1 MYVEAVILY
10 IRRKKEYKSMI
21 SVDEARE
28 KILEHIQTLKVQSV
42 NLMDSLGCAL
52 AGDITSNI
60 NVPPFDNSAMDGY
73 AIIAADSK
81 GATREN
87 PVKLKVSEDIAAGY
101 VGKTKVENGTA
112 IRIMTG
118 APMPEGA
125 DTVIMVEKTSPQNGW
140 VNIFEE
146 VKKGENIRLAGED
159 VKKGEIV
166 INRGKTIRA
175 ADIGM
180 LATLGISKV
189 EVRKA
194 PRVAIISTGDELV
207 EIDEELSPGKIRNS
221 NAYSIAAQVIE
232 AGGDPVIIGIA
243 RDTAQ
248 DIAEKINAGVSSADV
263 LITSGGVS
271 VGDYDIVKDVLQNAG
286 EMIFWK
292 VAMKPAKP
300 LAFGIIQNKPV
311 FGLPGNPSSSMI
323 SFEQFVRP
331 SIKKMAGHDHILRP
345 VVSAVVDS
353 DIKKK
358 PGRKYFIRVKLYRRG
373 HNLHADLSGGQ
384 GSGMIKSMTKAQ
396 GLLIVP
402 EEAANIP
409 ASTKLDV
416 QVLYPDD
423 MDLSD
428 TGEQTGAVEETIK
441 KKSGSSQISCEEAL
455 QIADITGK
463 DPSEIGKTANELRI
477 KIKKCM
483 LGCF

>member
-1 MYVEAVILY
+1 
-10 IRRKKEYKSMI
+10 MI

-28 KILEHIQTLKVQSV
+28 KILEHIQILGVQFV
-42 NLMDSLGCAL
+42 GLIDSLGCAL
-52 AGDITSNI
+52 AEDIISDI
-60 NVPPFDNSAMDGY
+60 NVPPFNNSAMDGY
-73 AIIAADSK
+73 AIIATDSK
-81 GATREN
+81 GATPDN
-87 PVKLKVSEDIAAGY
+87 PIKLKVIEDIAAGY
-101 VGKTKVENGTA
+101 VGKTKVKNGTA

-125 DTVIMVEKTSPQNGW
+125 DTVIMVEKTSPQNSW
-140 VNIFEE
+140 VNIYEE
-146 VKKGENIRLAGED
+146 VTKGVNIRLAGED
-159 VKKGEIV
+159 VKRGETV
-166 INRGKTIRA
+166 LQQGKTIRA

-180 LATLGISKV
+180 LATLGIS
-189 EVRKA
+189 EVKIKRV
-194 PRVAIISTGDELV
+194 PHVAIISTGDELV
-207 EIDEELSPGKIRNS
+207 EIDEELKPGKIRNS

-232 AGGDPVIIGIA
+232 AGGEPIIIGIA

-248 DIAEKINAGVSSADV
+248 DITDKINMGIQSADM

-331 SIKKMAGHDHILRP
+331 SIKKMAGHSQIIRP
-345 VVSAVVDS
+345 VISTVIDS

-358 PGRKYFIRVKLYRRG
+358 PGRKYFIRVKLYRKG
-373 HNLHADLSGGQ
+373 HNLHAVLSGGQ
-384 GSGMIKSMTKAQ
+384 GSGMIKSTTKAQ

-402 EEAANIP
+402 EEAGNIP
-409 ASTKLDV
+409 AGARLDV
-416 QVLYPDD
+416 QLLYPDD
-423 MDLSD
+423 MGLSGTERHVD
-428 TGEQTGAVEETIK
+428 TLKEAIK
-441 KKSGSSQISCEEAL
+441 KKLNSSQISCEEAL
-455 QIADITGK
+455 QIADLAGK
-463 DPSEIGKTANELRI
+463 DPSEVGKTANELKI

-483 LGCF
+483 LSCF